1 MRRRQRHVRRGGIRG
16 QVQGH
21 DQGVG
26 LGIPHRDHEA
36 GEVVAETGVPDDKS
50 GELPMARLRLGKS

>member
-1 MRRRQRHVRRGGIRG
+1 M
-16 QVQGH
+16 QGH

>member
-26 LGIPHRDHEA
+26 LGIRHRDHEA
-36 GEVVAETGVPDDKS
+36 GEVVA
-50 GELPMARLRLGKS
+50 